1 MAEKKAK
8 TAEKNAGHPAKAH
21 LSRVRRREQGD
32 QVRRLRPQGLLPGL
46 REELRLRRPH
56 ALSGQGDSRWAERA
70 RARPPSATSTL
81 RSAIWRTRPTKMPTC
96 PRTKPAGAKSSAS
109 TPSCS
114 ASASRSCAGR
124 ILNRERINKTIEGIY
139 FICATCLKV
148 CHSLDD
154 GLSEDPANQN
164 NLCGACAKAQAAADS
179 AAAAAAIKESGG
191 PSRRATRSR
200 RKRAAAS

>member
-1 MAEKKAK
+1 M
-8 TAEKNAGHPAKAH
+8 G
-21 LSRVRRREQGD
+21 
-32 QVRRLRPQGLLPGL
+32 
-46 REELRLRRPH
+46 
-56 ALSGQGDSRWAERA
+56 RA
-70 RARPPSATSTL
+70 RKSKTSKRDKYASFGDMADEADEDADLPKDEAGRRKIKRQYAELLGIRIEKL
-81 RSAIWRTRPTKMPTC
+81 R
-96 PRTKPAGAKSSAS
+96 
-109 TPSCS
+109 
-114 ASASRSCAGR
+114 GR

-164 NLCGACAKAQAAADS
+164 NRCGVCAKAQAAADS